1 MRQEFIQFNHTKSFL
16 AQTKYEEGGR
26 PLSSSQGGRGLAH
39 KEKKKQLFWFF
50 LTFCA
55 LANWPEESPWAR
67 KMVRWPQ
74 NRRGAEFLFGGG
86 EWRSFETRTHI
97 HHNYINLKTS
107 VRLTNVF
114 ILCLG

>member
-16 AQTKYEEGGR
+16 AQTKYEEGGH

-39 KEKKKQLFWFF
+39 KERKKKLFWFF
-50 LTFCA
+50 PTFCA
-55 LANWPEESPWAR
+55 L
-67 KMVRWPQ
+67 
-74 NRRGAEFLFGGG
+74 
-86 EWRSFETRTHI
+86 I
-97 HHNYINLKTS
+97 HHNYINLKTP